1 MSISVVFI
9 EFDLKQYPTVVDCS
23 RWIRDNVELKHLFQI
38 KGFALRKCKSYQMSL
53 AEPRSVF
60 AFYGEWAR
68 YKKIETARPECGI
81 LVGIRSGGET
91 YTETDMPALSEKAL
105 EKKRKMD
112 LKLAERDRKM
122 LNKDADQ
129 KQRRR
134 RRELLSKA
142 VNEDEE
148 TQTET
153 KKRNKRKREVIKKER
168 SKREKSRKKPE
179 KEKKSTGRSF
189 VDLSSG
195 SDLLTDSDAEEELT
209 VKASKVFTKLADDLI
224 SSEPI
229 LKTVEVPDG
238 DNSVFN
244 NSK

>member
-1 MSISVVFI
+1 
-9 EFDLKQYPTVVDCS
+9 
-23 RWIRDNVELKHLFQI
+23 
-38 KGFALRKCKSYQMSL
+38 MSL

-168 SKREKSRKKPE
+168 SKREKSRKKTKKE
-179 KEKKSTGRSF
+179 KEGTDHYLE
-189 VDLSSG
+189 DLSD
-195 SDLLTDSDAEEELT
+195 SDLGTDFEPEVEKIA
-209 VKASKVFTKLADDLI
+209 VKAKKVFTKLADDLI

-238 DNSVFN
+238 DNSIFN